1 MNEQIIALSITA
13 ASLGLVHTLAGPDHY
28 LPFIVM
34 AKARKWSYLKTVWIT
49 VLCGLGHVGSSIV
62 LGFIGI
68 ALGLGVAK
76 LEIFEGYRGSVAAWL
91 FILFGLGYFIWGLI
105 RGIKNKKHQHLH
117 MHQNKD
123 VHYHGHVHEHVHDH
137 AHGQPDETV
146 IPEAHDHKHKVNMT
160 PWILFTIFVFGPC
173 EPLIPLLMYPAAQ
186 SSIGGTIIVS
196 GVFSIVTITTMVTM
210 VLIPLFGIKI
220 FPTRWLERYM
230 HAIAGATILI
240 CGLGI
245 EFFGL

>member
-1 MNEQIIALSITA
+1 MNESLIALCVTA

-34 AKARKWSYLKTVWIT
+34 AKARKWGYLKTVWIT

-68 ALGLGVAK
+68 AFGLGVAR

-105 RGIKNKKHQHLH
+105 RGIRNKKHQHLH
-117 MHQNKD
+117 IHKNKEM
-123 VHYHGHVHEHVHDH
+123 HYHGHQHEHTHEHHDVE
-137 AHGQPDETV
+137 GV
-146 IPEAHDHKHKVNMT
+146 PEAHDHEHKVNMT

-186 SSIGGTIIVS
+186 KSVAGTVVVS
-196 GVFSIVTITTMVTM
+196 GVFSVVTITTMVTM
-210 VLIPLFGIKI
+210 VLLPLFGLKL
-220 FPTRWLERYM
+220 FPTKWLERYM
-230 HAIAGATILI
+230 HAIAGATVLI

-245 EFFGL
+245 EFLGL